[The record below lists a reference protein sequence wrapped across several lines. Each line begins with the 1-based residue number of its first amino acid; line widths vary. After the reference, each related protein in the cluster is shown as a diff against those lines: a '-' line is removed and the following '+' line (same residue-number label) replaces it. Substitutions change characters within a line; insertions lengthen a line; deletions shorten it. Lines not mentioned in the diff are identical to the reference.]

1 MIERY
6 SLPEM
11 AAIWSASHKTDTW
24 LKVELE
30 VCEAWAR
37 EGVIPPDAME
47 KIRRA
52 RYNAERMQEIER
64 ETHHDIISFLRSIQE
79 QLGPEGRFIHLGLTS
94 SDVLDTALAL
104 QVKEAGELLQAK
116 LAELIEAVAKQAR
129 AHKYTLMAGRSHGIH
144 AEPMTFGLKLA
155 LWVDEL
161 RRQQKRL
168 GEALAQITVGAIS
181 GAVGTHATVPPQI
194 EEHVCARLGL
204 GVDPITNQVIQRD
217 RHAHF
222 MTTLALIGAS
232 LEKMAQEIRHLQRT
246 ELSEA
251 FEPFGAGQQGSS
263 AMPHKRNP
271 ELCERIC
278 GLSRVLRG
286 FAMTALE
293 NVALWHERDISH
305 SSTERIIFPDGCTLL
320 HYMLHV
326 FTNVI
331 NGLEVNKERMLANL
345 NMTGGLIFSQRILLA
360 LIDKGVG
367 RQEAYKIV
375 QRNAKKVWSQH
386 SQCGSKQEGEPDI
399 LPELPAQEGIDSSLA
414 GNVTGSGQQDLLPFL
429 RELSN
434 DPEVTR
440 YLSLEEL
447 KGLASMDYYTTYID
461 ASFKRIGL

>member
-11 AAIWSASHKTDTW
+11 AAIWSATHKTDTW
-24 LKVELE
+24 LRVELE

-37 EGVIPPDAME
+37 EGVIPQDALE

-52 RYNAERMQEIER
+52 SYNAERMQEIER

-104 QVKEAGELLQAK
+104 QIKEAGALLREK
-116 LAELIEAVAKQAR
+116 LAGLIEAVARQAVE
-129 AHKYTLMAGRSHGIH
+129 HKYTLMAGRSHGIH

-155 LWVDEL
+155 MWVDEL

-168 GEALAQITVGAIS
+168 NEALEQIAVGAIS

-194 EEHVCARLGL
+194 EEYVCAALGL
-204 GVDPITNQVIQRD
+204 AVDPISNQVIQRD
-217 RHAHF
+217 RHAHLV
-222 MTTLALIGAS
+222 TTLALIGSS

-271 ELCERIC
+271 ELCERVC
-278 GLSRVLRG
+278 GLARVLRG
-286 FAMTALE
+286 FAVTALE

-305 SSTERIIFPDGCTLL
+305 SSTERIIFPDGFTLL
-320 HYMLHV
+320 HYMLHI
-326 FTNVI
+326 FTGVI
-331 NGLEVNKERMLANL
+331 EGLEVNKERMLANL
-345 NMTGGLIFSQRILLA
+345 NMTGGLVFSQRILLA

-367 RQEAYKIV
+367 RQDAYKMV
-375 QRNAKKVWSQH
+375 QRNAKKAWGKSFLGVS
-386 SQCGSKQEGEPDI
+386 PD
-399 LPELPAQEGIDSSLA
+399 EQG
-414 GNVTGSGQQDLLPFL
+414 LLPL
-429 RELSN
+429 AAELSK
-434 DPEVTR
+434 DPEVAR
-440 YLSLEEL
+440 YLSPEEL
-447 KGLASMDYYTTYID
+447 KGLTSTDYYIKYVD
-461 ASFKRIGL
+461 VAFQRVGL